1 MKNVLY
7 LVLAI
12 VFFGLAYYAWII
24 ANENGLTESAP
35 ATRSLSP
42 RKIGPPPSELVQ
54 FVKQWQ
60 PVLTLASS
68 LGGIVSFVLQVRVW
82 MRSRA

>member
-7 LVLAI
+7 LLLAI

-35 ATRSLSP
+35 STRSVSP
-42 RKIGPPPSELVQ
+42 RTIGPPPSELVQ

-60 PVLTLASS
+60 PVLSLASS
-68 LGGIVSFVLQVRVW
+68 IGGVASFIIQVRVW